1 MIYITNNIVHFPR
14 NSKEDVVLLHLVNQ
28 LTQSVIDVEVTNT
41 STNGKIYTFDISAAI
56 AKMVAGQYDYF
67 LYTTDSK
74 LVGSGILQVDNYKTE
89 DVTYNVNYDI
99 IQYSPDEEEVV
110 VPLRKL
116 TIIENGEYDVT
127 NVDEVIVNVNQN
139 DDKIEELEANIEE
152 LEALNLGLTNSLN
165 TANSTIE
172 ELEGDISNL
181 NQRISYL
188 NEDINGLNDN
198 INQLTTQRNNLQT
211 QVDNLT
217 VENTNLTNSIN
228 GLNDKINALNEEKTA
243 LQTEID
249 GLRKQISTL
258 IAERDKLTTE
268 NAEYITLINSL
279 NERISTL
286 LGEVDVKNSTISDLE
301 NRIASL
307 QSQVDNLT
315 SQNENLSAL
324 NAGYVAQI
332 ATLNSEISTLQTQVG
347 ELQREVVAQRETIDT
362 LNSRINKL
370 ITENTEYSES
380 IENLEAQIMSLQNQL
395 FIANESIIALES
407 DIAVKQEEI
416 NTLLARIE
424 RLEEENA
431 ECGAEQENN
440 IRLIE
445 QLQRDIIVKQ
455 EEIENLRLTV
465 ESKTEELQNAEVEI
479 ADKTNQITNLTNQ
492 INTLQREVVVLTER
506 VEILEKYLGQTGA
519 QLINRIADLEGQVED
534 LQTQI
539 EELQRV
545 VVVKQEEIE
554 TLNSE
559 ITTLNNEIAE
569 KQAYIDTATSI
580 SITENGTYTPE
591 EGVVGWNEVRV
602 NVECSGNCD
611 EVIEELNAE
620 ITRLTSEVE
629 EKQAFID
636 TATGVTITTN
646 GTYTPE
652 EGIVGWN
659 EVIVNVEGEIVNT
672 QEKSV
677 EYTENGTY
685 TVVPDD
691 GYYLTGVNVDVNVE
705 GSGGGVTELPIIDNP
720 DNYFYIQSA
729 EDNNIIYF
737 DSSNTRNKYNITSHR
752 SKLEYSYDGTNW
764 TSLNGV
770 SSLPLEKYGDYIFI
784 RNASTTNITPQRG
797 GSGVSTT
804 FSLFG
809 AEYPVKVGGNAQKL
823 LSNYANPTSVSYIYL
838 FANYRATG
846 NYKYDNIAYFDI
858 ELPNGTSVSRIFY
871 KDEGIDTLPTIEGL
885 SISSTDTTTSFSNM
899 FYGCYDLTEVPL
911 FDTSNGTNFS
921 YMFKNCKSL
930 TEVPLFDTS
939 NGTNFSYM
947 FSFCKSLTEVP
958 LFDTSNGTNFS
969 CMFDSC
975 TLLTDVPQLD
985 VSNGT
990 NFSNMFRDCTS
1001 LTKVPQLDVSN
1012 GTNFTQMF
1020 KGCTLLN
1027 DVTFVGSINSSIDFS
1042 ECSLLSNDAI
1052 KSILTACAATTN
1064 TTAKTVSFDNK
1075 VLIKEIVG
1083 EDVDTLLANCLS
1095 KGWTISGL
1103 ALIEEPAV
1111 EESEYFYIK
1120 ALNPL
1125 QPTKVKIYNDTLL
1138 YEQKP
1143 YYEFSLD
1150 AINWF
1155 DLEPLKVSEFALDE
1169 NDKLYLR
1176 VKQNIEN
1183 NNTLPIVVT
1192 SDYVL
1197 IGGKV
1202 ISLLSNDNTISNFSY
1217 LFSIGTYDINGEY
1230 LEYPELRLA
1239 YSHCDL
1245 SYSNN
1250 LSYVLY
1256 EAISNT
1262 SVHPQTKL
1270 FDRLAVVNLNNSD
1283 TSNCTNF
1290 SYMFYYRGSLKKLIG
1305 NLDTSNGT
1313 NFSNMFNSC
1322 ELLTTIPQLDVSN
1335 GTNFSN
1341 MFSYCKSLTDVT
1353 FVGSINYSIDFTYSK
1368 SLTYDSIKSILT
1380 ACSNTTN
1387 TTAKTLKFSMT
1398 IADTA
1403 GELATLVSSCTS
1415 KGWTISG
1422 LTLE

>member
-41 STNGKIYTFDISAAI
+41 STNGKIYTFDISSAI

-67 LYTTDSK
+67 LYTTDSQ

-139 DDKIEELEANIEE
+139 DDKIEELEANIDE
-152 LEALNLGLTNSLN
+152 LEANNLGLTNSLN
-165 TANSTIE
+165 SANSTIE

-228 GLNDKINALNEEKTA
+228 DLNNKINALNEEKTA
-243 LQTEID
+243 LQAEID

-268 NAEYITLINSL
+268 NAEYVTLINSL

-324 NAGYVAQI
+324 NAGYVGQI

-347 ELQREVVAQRETIDT
+347 ELQR
-362 LNSRINKL
+362 
-370 ITENTEYSES
+370 
-380 IENLEAQIMSLQNQL
+380 
-395 FIANESIIALES
+395 
-407 DIAVKQEEI
+407 
-416 NTLLARIE
+416 
-424 RLEEENA
+424 
-431 ECGAEQENN
+431 
-440 IRLIE
+440 
-445 QLQRDIIVKQ
+445 DIIVKQ
-455 EEIENLRLTV
+455 EEIESLRLTV

-506 VEILEKYLGQTGA
+506 VEILEEYFGQTGT

-554 TLNSE
+554 TLN
-559 ITTLNNEIAE
+559 
-569 KQAYIDTATSI
+569 
-580 SITENGTYTPE
+580 
-591 EGVVGWNEVRV
+591 
-602 NVECSGNCD
+602 
-611 EVIEELNAE
+611 AE

-629 EKQAFID
+629 EKQAYID

-652 EGIVGWN
+652 EGIIGWN

-705 GSGGGVTELPIIDNP
+705 GIGGGVTELPIIDNP

-784 RNASTTNITPQRG
+784 RNVSTTNITPQRG
-797 GSGVSTT
+797 GSGFSTT

-846 NYKYDNIAYFDI
+846 NYKYDNIACFDI
-858 ELPNGTSVSRIFY
+858 EVPNGTSVSRMFY
-871 KDEGIDTLPTIEGL
+871 RDEGIDTLPTIEGL
-885 SISSTDTTTSFSNM
+885 SISGTDTA
-899 FYGCYDLTEVPL
+899 
-911 FDTSNGTNFS
+911 TNFS
-921 YMFKNCKSL
+921 YMFNGCSSL

-939 NGTNFSYM
+939 NGTNFSNM
-947 FSFCKSLTEVP
+947 FQNCSSLTEVP
-958 LFDTSNGTNFS
+958 LFDTSNSTNFSYMFNGCSSLTEVPQLDTTNSTNFGYMFRNCTSLVTAPQLDTSNGTNFINMFNS
-969 CMFDSC
+969 CE
-975 TLLTDVPQLD
+975 LLTTIPQLD

-990 NFSNMFRDCTS
+990 NFN
-1001 LTKVPQLDVSN
+1001 
-1012 GTNFTQMF
+1012 QMF
-1020 KGCTLLN
+1020 KGCTLLT

-1042 ECSLLSNDAI
+1042 ECSLLTNDAI

-1064 TTAKTVSFDNK
+1064 TTAKTVSFDNIL
-1075 VLIKEIVG
+1075 LIKEIIG
-1083 EDVDTLLANCLS
+1083 EDVDTLIETCLS

-1125 QPTKVKIYNDTLL
+1125 QSTKVTISNTTLL

-1155 DLEPLKVSEFALDE
+1155 DLEVLRVSEFILEE

-1176 VKQNIEN
+1176 VKENIEN
-1183 NNTLPIVVT
+1183 SGSPIVVT

-1197 IGGKV
+1197 IGGRA
-1202 ISLLSNDNTISNFSY
+1202 IALLSNDNTISNMED
-1217 LFSIGTYDINGEY
+1217 LFSSSGV
-1230 LEYPELRLA
+1230 RLA

-1250 LSYVLY
+1250 LMDTFAHLGGKD
-1256 EAISNT
+1256 I
-1262 SVHPQTKL
+1262 

-1283 TSNCTNF
+1283 TTNSTNF
-1290 SYMFYYRGSLKKLIG
+1290 SNMFYRRKYLKQIIG
-1305 NLDTSNGT
+1305 ILDTSNGT

-1322 ELLTTIPQLDVSN
+1322 ELLVTAPQLDTSKNTNFGYMFGYCHSLTTIPQLDVSN
-1335 GTNFSN
+1335 ATNTFGMLGSCYN
-1341 MFSYCKSLTDVT
+1341 LTNIT
-1353 FVGSINYSIDFTYSK
+1353 FVGSINSSIDFLS
-1368 SLTYDSIKSILT
+1368 SPLLTYDSIKSILT
-1380 ACSNTTN
+1380 ACAATTN
-1387 TTAKTLKFSMT
+1387 TTAKTLKFDST
-1398 IADTA
+1398 IADTE

-1415 KGWTISG
+1415 KGWTVSG
-1422 LTLE
+1422 LVLE